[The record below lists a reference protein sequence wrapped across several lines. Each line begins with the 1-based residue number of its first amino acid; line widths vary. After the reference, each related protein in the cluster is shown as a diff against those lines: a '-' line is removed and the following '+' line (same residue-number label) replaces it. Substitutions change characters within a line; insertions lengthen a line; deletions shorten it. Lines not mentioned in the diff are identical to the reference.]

1 MSVDGNAWYP
11 LNLDLRGRR
20 CLVVGAGVVAAEK
33 IAGLLAAG
41 ADVVVVAS
49 EVSDVVAA
57 LGSAPMDGSLTVHRR
72 AYAAPDLDGAW
83 LAIAASDDPDVNG
96 AVRVDGDA
104 RRIFVN
110 AADDPAHCSAM
121 LPARLRRGELLITF
135 STGGAS
141 PALSKW
147 LRRQA
152 EDLYGPEYA
161 DLTAV
166 VAEVRRD
173 RLDRGVASDP
183 RGWQQALDSGILDLV
198 REGRITAAKE
208 LLDAC
213 LSSSSA

>member
-1 MSVDGNAWYP
+1 MSVGGNTWYP

-20 CLVVGAGVVAAEK
+20 CVVVGAGAVAAEK
-33 IAGLLAAG
+33 VAGLLAAG
-41 ADVVVVAS
+41 ADVVVVAT
-49 EVSDVVAA
+49 EVSDAVVAQ
-57 LGSAPMDGSLTVHRR
+57 GSVEPGRLTVHRR
-72 AYAAPDLDGAW
+72 EYDASDLDGAW
-83 LAIAASDDPDVNG
+83 LAIAASDDPGVNG
-96 AVRVDGDA
+96 AVRADGDA

-147 LRRQA
+147 LRRQG
-152 EDLYGPEYA
+152 ERLYGPEYGE
-161 DLTAV
+161 LTAV

>member
-1 MSVDGNAWYP
+1 MSVGANAWYP

-20 CLVVGAGVVAAEK
+20 CVVVGAGAVAAEK
-33 IAGLLAAG
+33 VAGLLAAG
-41 ADVVVVAS
+41 ADVVVVAT
-49 EVSDVVAA
+49 EVSDAVVAQ
-57 LGSAPMDGSLTVHRR
+57 GSVEPGRLTVHRR
-72 AYAAPDLDGAW
+72 EYDASDLDGAW
-83 LAIAASDDPDVNG
+83 LAIAASDDPGVNG
-96 AVRVDGDA
+96 AVRADGDA

-147 LRRQA
+147 LRRQG
-152 EDLYGPEYA
+152 ERLYGPEYGE
-161 DLTAV
+161 LTAV

-173 RLDRGVASDP
+173 RLDRSVASDP